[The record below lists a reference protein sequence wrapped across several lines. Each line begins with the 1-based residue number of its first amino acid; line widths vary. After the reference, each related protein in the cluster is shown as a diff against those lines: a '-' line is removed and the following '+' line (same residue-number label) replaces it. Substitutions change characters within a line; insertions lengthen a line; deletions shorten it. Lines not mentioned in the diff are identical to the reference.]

1 MMFED
6 IERII
11 VETKEGEKI
20 ATIIN
25 DDKVDESIIVA
36 DGYTVRIKPKTSQ
49 PLREKVTYEEAIK
62 MAIEALEKQI
72 PKKLIKYDIDY
83 SGNPL
88 FRCPVCGDSWNSNEF
103 GDGIEYCWTCGQA
116 LDWSDADDN

>member
-1 MMFED
+1 MTPQET
-6 IERII
+6 IKKVKAII
-11 VETKEGEKI
+11 MAEIDRLPHHYDAEVDDDVYDDTSRVNEILELNKI
-20 ATIIN
+20 VS
-25 DDKVDESIIVA
+25 K
-36 DGYTVRIKPKTSQ
+36 
-49 PLREKVTYEEAIK
+49 
-62 MAIEALEKQI
+62 ALEKQI

-116 LDWSDADDN
+116 LDWSNADDN

>member
-1 MMFED
+1 MKPQEVID
-6 IERII
+6 IL
-11 VETKEGEKI
+11 KI
-20 ATIIN
+20 FTTDKFQRCTSSEF
-25 DDKVDESIIVA
+25 DDAIYVA
-36 DGYTVRIKPKTSQ
+36 
-49 PLREKVTYEEAIK
+49 
-62 MAIEALEKQI
+62 MEALEKQI

-116 LDWSDADDN
+116 LDWSNADDN

>member
-1 MMFED
+1 MTPQEVID
-6 IERII
+6 IL
-11 VETKEGEKI
+11 KI
-20 ATIIN
+20 FTTDKFQRCTSSEF
-25 DDKVDESIIVA
+25 DD
-36 DGYTVRIKPKTSQ
+36 
-49 PLREKVTYEEAIK
+49 AIYV
-62 MAIEALEKQI
+62 AIEALEKQI

-116 LDWSDADDN
+116 LDWSNADDN